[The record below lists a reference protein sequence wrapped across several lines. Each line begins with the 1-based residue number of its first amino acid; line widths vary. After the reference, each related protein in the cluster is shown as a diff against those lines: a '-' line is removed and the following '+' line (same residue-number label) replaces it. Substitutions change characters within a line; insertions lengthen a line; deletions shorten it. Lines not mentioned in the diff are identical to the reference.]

1 MTDTETQLNFKFHI
15 VCAHSFP
22 EFGIGVKGQLPWT
35 LKGDLQNF
43 KSITIAQKG
52 LNFVVMGRAT
62 YDSLPYSVRPLPNRI
77 NIIITNDAFL
87 LENNNVPLYTWYTTW
102 SNLQS
107 TLITKYKEYED
118 MQVTKDVYIVGGA
131 EIYKLALD
139 TLEITTAY
147 ITEIYLNEKKDM
159 HMFDKFFPS
168 YDSLSWYHG
177 LKNTKLELCS
187 VSKFYYEKGS
197 GLKKQCANTVPLTL
211 NSDIELELNVNSNAS
226 GVTPYRYLVY
236 KSNIPP
242 GYIWQSEE
250 SRQYLKI
257 MQDILDRGD
266 ERVDRTQIG
275 TLSLFHTVQRY
286 DLSDTFPLC
295 TTKRMFFRAI
305 FEELALYISG
315 CTDNKILQDKG
326 IHIWDGNTTRGFL
339 DKRGLTHYPE
349 GDMGETYGFN
359 FRHYGAHYTTCK
371 DVLPLDGSVGYDQ
384 IANIIHLLKT
394 DPASRR
400 MIINLWNPATQH
412 NAALP
417 ACLMMYQF
425 HVNMQRKTLNCQLY
439 LRSSDYFLANNWN
452 VCTGA
457 LLVHMLCKLDG
468 IDLIPGEIII
478 VTGDTH
484 LYKSHLPQVRENI
497 GRKPYPFPALEIRG
511 GKRNDLTDFVFE
523 DFRLVGYKAHPSIS
537 AEMAV

>member
-1 MTDTETQLNFKFHI
+1 MTEQQNYKEPVFKYHI

-22 EFGIGVKGQLPWT
+22 EFGIGIKGQLPWS
-35 LKGDLQNF
+35 LKGELQQF
-43 KSITIAQKG
+43 KAITTAQAG
-52 LNFVVMGRAT
+52 MNFVVMGRAT
-62 YDSLPYSVRPLPNRI
+62 YDSLPSSVKPLPNRY
-77 NIIITNDAFL
+77 NIIITRDAFL
-87 LENNNVPLYTWYTTW
+87 LENNNMPSTACYTTW
-102 SNLQS
+102 DALTE
-107 TLITKYKEYED
+107 TLKTKSAALSD
-118 MQVTKDVYIVGGA
+118 VTRDVYIIGGA
-131 EIYKLALD
+131 EIYKLALN
-139 TLEITTAY
+139 TLEISTAY
-147 ITEIYLNEKKDM
+147 ITEVYQTDNKSDKKTDKQN
-159 HMFDKFFPS
+159 HHPPFDKFFPS
-168 YDSLSWYHG
+168 YTSTNWICGSAPNIISL
-177 LKNTKLELCS
+177 TLCT
-187 VSKFYYEKGS
+187 VSKFHCERGIY
-197 GLKKQCANTVPLTL
+197 
-211 NSDIELELNVNSNAS
+211 
-226 GVTPYRYLVY
+226 YRYLVY
-236 KSNIPP
+236 KSHVPP
-242 GYIWQSEE
+242 GYEWQSEE
-250 SRQYLKI
+250 SRQYLRI
-257 MQDILDRGD
+257 MQEILDRGD
-266 ERVDRTQIG
+266 ERIDRTQVG

-315 CTDNKILQDKG
+315 RTDNKILQDKG
-326 IHIWDGNTTRGFL
+326 IHIWDGNTTREFL

-359 FRHYGAHYTTCK
+359 FRHYGALYTTCK

-425 HVNMQRKTLNCQLY
+425 HVNMQRHTLNCQLY

-457 LLVHMLCKLDG
+457 LLVHMLCSLEG
-468 IDLIPGEIII
+468 IDLVPGELII

-484 LYKSHLPQVRENI
+484 LYKSHLQQVRENLS
-497 GRKPYPFPALEIRG
+497 RKPYPFPALEIKG
-511 GKRNDLTDFVFE
+511 GKRRELTDFTFD

-537 AEMAV
+537 ADMAV

>member
-1 MTDTETQLNFKFHI
+1 MTDSEANPTPNFKYHI

-22 EFGIGVKGQLPWT
+22 EFGIGFDGFLPWQ
-35 LKGDLQNF
+35 LKGDLQHF
-43 KSITIAQKG
+43 KEITVAQSG
-52 LNFVVMGRAT
+52 LNFVVMGRRT
-62 YDSLPYSVRPLPNRI
+62 YGSLPYSVRPLQNRI

-87 LENNNVPLYTWYTTW
+87 LENNNVPPNTWYTTW
-102 SNLQS
+102 SALQT
-107 TLITKYKEYED
+107 TLTEKYNEY
-118 MQVTKDVYIVGGA
+118 MHTNTPANKDVYVIGGS

-139 TLEITTAY
+139 TLEISTAY
-147 ITEIYLNEKKDM
+147 ITEVYYNDKKTDTSYLS
-159 HMFDKFFPS
+159 FDAFFPA
-168 YDSLSWYHG
+168 YDLTSWRHG
-177 LKNTKLELCS
+177 PNNTALELCS
-187 VSKFYYEKGS
+187 VSKFHNEKG
-197 GLKKQCANTVPLTL
+197 
-211 NSDIELELNVNSNAS
+211 VN
-226 GVTPYRYLVY
+226 YRYLVY
-236 KSNIPP
+236 KSHVPP
-242 GYIWQSEE
+242 GYAWQSEE

-266 ERVDRTQIG
+266 ERIDRTQIG

-315 CTDNKILQDKG
+315 RTDNKILQDKG
-326 IHIWDGNTTRGFL
+326 IHIWDGNTTREFL

-359 FRHYGAHYTTCK
+359 FRHYGAPYTTCK

-457 LLVHMLCKLDG
+457 LLVHMLCRLEG
-468 IDLIPGEIII
+468 IDLVPGELII

-484 LYKSHLPQVRENI
+484 LYKSHLPQVRENL
-497 GRKPYPFPALEIRG
+497 GRKPYPFPALEIKG
-511 GKRNDLTDFVFE
+511 GKRQELTDFVFG

>member
-1 MTDTETQLNFKFHI
+1 MSVSTTNQDSDKQAKFWSFHI
-15 VCAHSFP
+15 VCAHSYP
-22 EFGIGVKGQLPWT
+22 EFGIGIKGQLPWN

-43 KSITIAQKG
+43 KAITTAHTG

-62 YDSLPYSVRPLPNRI
+62 YDSLPFSVKPLQNRI

-87 LENNNVPLYTWYTTW
+87 LENNNVPTHTWYTTW
-102 SNLQS
+102 TGLQT
-107 TLITKYKEYED
+107 TLTEKYNEYES
-118 MQVTKDVYIVGGA
+118 QNSTKDVFIIGGA
-131 EIYKLALD
+131 EIYKLALN
-139 TLEITTAY
+139 TLEISTVY
-147 ITEIYLNEKKDM
+147 ITEVYYNDKKTDKSYLT
-159 HMFDKFFPS
+159 FDKFFPA
-168 YDSLSWYHG
+168 YDSTSWQHG
-177 LKNTKLELCS
+177 PTNTPLQLCN
-187 VSKFYYEKGS
+187 VSKFHNEKG
-197 GLKKQCANTVPLTL
+197 VH
-211 NSDIELELNVNSNAS
+211 
-226 GVTPYRYLVY
+226 YRYLVY
-236 KSNIPP
+236 KSHVPP
-242 GYIWQSEE
+242 GYAWQSEE

-266 ERVDRTQIG
+266 ERIDRTQIG
-275 TLSLFHTVQRY
+275 TVSLFHTVQRY
-286 DLSDTFPLC
+286 ELGDTFPLC

-315 CTDNKILQDKG
+315 RTDNKILQDKG
-326 IHIWDGNTTRGFL
+326 IHIWDGNTAREFL

-359 FRHYGAHYTTCK
+359 FRHYGAPYTTCK
-371 DVLPLDGSVGYDQ
+371 DALPLDGSVGYDQ
-384 IANIIHLLKT
+384 IANIINLLKT

-425 HVNMQRKTLNCQLY
+425 YVNMQRKTLNCQLY

-457 LLVHMLCKLDG
+457 LLVNMLCRLEG
-468 IDLIPGEIII
+468 IELIPGELII

-484 LYKSHLPQVRENI
+484 LYKSHLSQVRENL
-497 GRKPYPFPALEIRG
+497 GRKPYPFPALEIKG
-511 GKRNDLTDFVFE
+511 GKRHELTDFAFE
-523 DFRLVGYKAHPSIS
+523 DFRLFGYKAHAGIS